1 MNVSARDREVDSLPS
16 DVFGGFFGIQDSD
29 DSRELHSQRNGQQR
43 VEMAAVADH

>member
-1 MNVSARDREVDSLPS
+1 MDVSARDREVDSLPS
-16 DVFGGFFGIQDSD
+16 GVFGLQDSD